1 MGKKGKK
8 EKKGRGAEKTAA
20 KMEKKVSKRS
30 RKEEEDLEAL
40 LAHFQALDATKT
52 QVVETPCPP
61 PSPRL
66 HASLSAHPD
75 KDELILFGG
84 EYFNGQKTSVYN
96 ELYTY
101 SIRKDAWT
109 KVEIPNPPPRRCAHQ
124 AVVVPQGG
132 GQLWIF
138 GGEFASPDGEQFYHY
153 KDLWVLHLAT
163 KTWEQVRATGG
174 PSGRSGHRMVAWK
187 RQLILFGGFHETTR
201 DYIYYNDVYAFDL
214 DMFTWSRLC
223 PSGTGPTP
231 RSGCQM
237 SVTPQGSIV
246 IYGGYSKQ
254 RVKKD
259 VDRGTQHS
267 DMFLLQ
273 PVDGREGKWGW
284 TRINPA
290 GAKPTPR
297 SGFSVAVTPNH
308 QTLLFGG
315 VCDEEE
321 EESLEGDFLNDLHF
335 YDATRNRWFAGQLK
349 GPKSEKRKRRR
360 GRKAEPEGADKQERG
375 GAGAQEPLEVVREV
389 VAEDGTVVTIKQVLA
404 APVPAGQPQSE
415 EEDSP
420 DEAGGPVVEPSPR
433 SNAMLAVKHGR
444 LYLYGGMFEAGD
456 RQVTLS
462 DLYCLDLHKMQEWT
476 ALVEAD
482 PGAQEWL
489 EETESEE
496 DSDEDAEGGSDD
508 EDSGDSGGEA
518 GGECGAHAGA
528 GRQETHGRAAP
539 EPSTPCRT

>member
-40 LAHFQALDATKT
+40 IAHFQTLDAKKT
-52 QVVETPCPP
+52 QIVETPCSP

-66 HASLSAHPD
+66 NASLSAHPE

-84 EYFNGQKTSVYN
+84 EYFNGQKTFLYN
-96 ELYTY
+96 ELYIY
-101 SIRKDAWT
+101 NIRKDTWT

-163 KTWEQVRATGG
+163 RTWEQVRSPGG

-187 RQLILFGGFHETTR
+187 RQLILFGGFHESTR

-214 DMFTWSRLC
+214 DTFTWSKLS

-254 RVKKD
+254 RIKKD
-259 VDRGTQHS
+259 VDKGTQHS
-267 DMFLLQ
+267 DMFLLKSEE
-273 PVDGREGKWGW
+273 GREGRWVW
-284 TRINPA
+284 TRINPS
-290 GAKPTPR
+290 GTKPTPR
-297 SGFSVAVTPNH
+297 SGFSVAMAPNS

-321 EESLEGDFLNDLHF
+321 EESLEGDFLNDLYF
-335 YDATRNRWFAGQLK
+335 YDATKNRWFAGQLK
-349 GPKSEKRKRRR
+349 VESGSRVVAMVHRAPDRQLNTAPGSCLHRGPSQRR
-360 GRKAEPEGADKQERG
+360 GSGG
-375 GAGAQEPLEVVREV
+375 GAQKQSQREPTSRSVGRPVPRRPERWSERWSQRTEQWSPLSRCSQPQAHQNSHSRMRTIAQR
-389 VAEDGTVVTIKQVLA
+389 KQV
-404 APVPAGQPQSE
+404 APWWSPAP
-415 EEDSP
+415 
-420 DEAGGPVVEPSPR
+420 
-433 SNAMLAVKHGR
+433 
-444 LYLYGGMFEAGD
+444 
-456 RQVTLS
+456 
-462 DLYCLDLHKMQEWT
+462 
-476 ALVEAD
+476 
-482 PGAQEWL
+482 
-489 EETESEE
+489 
-496 DSDEDAEGGSDD
+496 
-508 EDSGDSGGEA
+508 
-518 GGECGAHAGA
+518 
-528 GRQETHGRAAP
+528 AP
-539 EPSTPCRT
+539 MPCWP

>member
-40 LAHFQALDATKT
+40 IVHFQTLDARRT
-52 QVVETPCPP
+52 QVVETPCSP

-66 HASLSAHPD
+66 NASLSAHPE

-84 EYFNGQKTSVYN
+84 EYFNGQKTLLYN

-109 KVEIPNPPPRRCAHQ
+109 KVDIPNPPPRRCAHQ
-124 AVVVPQGG
+124 AVAVPQGG

-153 KDLWVLHLAT
+153 RDLWVLHLAT
-163 KTWEQVRATGG
+163 KTWEQVRSPGG

-187 RQLILFGGFHETTR
+187 RQLILFGGFHESTR
-201 DYIYYNDVYAFDL
+201 LHLLQRRVHLRPGHLDL
-214 DMFTWSRLC
+214 DQAVPVRDGAHAPVGL
-223 PSGTGPTP
+223 P
-231 RSGCQM
+231 
-237 SVTPQGSIV
+237 
-246 IYGGYSKQ
+246 
-254 RVKKD
+254 D
-259 VDRGTQHS
+259 VRHS
-267 DMFLLQ
+267 
-273 PVDGREGKWGW
+273 PG
-284 TRINPA
+284 
-290 GAKPTPR
+290 
-297 SGFSVAVTPNH
+297 SGFSVAAAPNH

-321 EESLEGDFLNDLHF
+321 EESLQGDFLNDLYF
-335 YDATRNRWFAGQLK
+335 YDPARNRWFAGQLK
-349 GPKSEKRKRRR
+349 GPKAEKRRR
-360 GRKAEPEGADKQERG
+360 RRGKRAEPGTADKQEVEG
-375 GAGAQEPLEVVREV
+375 PGAPEPLEVVREV
-389 VAEDGTVVTIKQVLA
+389 VSEAGTVVTIKQVLA
-404 APVPAGQPQSE
+404 APSSAGRPASDDD
-415 EEDSP
+415 EDSP
-420 DEAGGPVVEPSPR
+420 DEAGVPTVEPSPR

-462 DLYCLDLHKMQEWT
+462 DLYCLDLHKMDAWT

-482 PGAQEWL
+482 PENQEWL
-489 EETESEE
+489 EETDSEE
-496 DSDEDAEGGSDD
+496 DSDEVEGAEGGGEDD
-508 EDSGDSGGEA
+508 EDDEDEEEEEDDDGGEHHPSVMP
-518 GGECGAHAGA
+518 GEPFVDYLPRTEQYWVKLAREA
-528 GRQETHGRAAP
+528 AAP
-539 EPSTPCRT
+539 GAQEKRVLRSAQAMAKAFFEASA

>member
-40 LAHFQALDATKT
+40 IAHFQTLDAKKT
-52 QVVETPCPP
+52 QIVETPCSP

-66 HASLSAHPD
+66 NASLSAHPE

-84 EYFNGQKTSVYN
+84 EYFNGQKRFYIMNSISTTS
-96 ELYTY
+96 ERT
-101 SIRKDAWT
+101 
-109 KVEIPNPPPRRCAHQ
+109 PGPRLKSPIHLRG
-124 AVVVPQGG
+124 AV
-132 GQLWIF
+132 LTR
-138 GGEFASPDGEQFYHY
+138 SP
-153 KDLWVLHLAT
+153 
-163 KTWEQVRATGG
+163 GG

-187 RQLILFGGFHETTR
+187 RQLILFGGFHESTR

-214 DMFTWSRLC
+214 DTFTWSKLS

-254 RVKKD
+254 RIKKD
-259 VDRGTQHS
+259 VDKGTQHS
-267 DMFLLQ
+267 DMFLLKSEE
-273 PVDGREGKWGW
+273 GREGRWVW
-284 TRINPA
+284 TRINPS
-290 GAKPTPR
+290 GTKPTPR
-297 SGFSVAVTPNH
+297 SGFSVAMAPNS

-321 EESLEGDFLNDLHF
+321 EESLEGDFLNDLYF
-335 YDATRNRWFAGQLK
+335 YDATKNRWFAGQLK

-360 GRKAEPEGADKQERG
+360 GTKAEPEGANEQECG
-375 GAGAQEPLEVVREV
+375 EASAQAPREVVREV
-389 VAEDGTVVTIKQVLA
+389 VTEDGTVVTIKQMLT
-404 APVPAGQPQSE
+404 APGPSKQPQSDE
-415 EEDSP
+415 DDSP
-420 DEAGGPVVEPSPR
+420 EEAGGPLVEPRPR

-444 LYLYGGMFEAGD
+444 LYLFGGMFEAGD

-462 DLYCLDLHKMQEWT
+462 DFYCLDLHKMDQWT
-476 ALVEAD
+476 VLVEAD
-482 PGAQEWL
+482 PETQEWL
-489 EETESEE
+489 EETDSEDSDAGEGAEGREEDEEDEDSSEE
-496 DSDEDAEGGSDD
+496 DQEPQHPLATPGEQFADYLPRTEQYWVRLARDDAGS
-508 EDSGDSGGEA
+508 EA
-518 GGECGAHAGA
+518 KEKRVLKVAHAMA
-528 GRQETHGRAAP
+528 KAFFDDSA
-539 EPSTPCRT
+539 